1 MKKLTLSIILLACTC
16 LITWAQTS
24 GNTPLDGVVK
34 KLDQAKTV
42 ADYQS
47 LEKTFVQIGNAAK
60 TDWLPY
66 YYAAFCNAKT
76 GFLLQDDGEKIEPF
90 SVKGEAQIKKSESL
104 ADKADKKAL
113 AEIYVVQSMIYRT
126 KVFINPMTMGR
137 EFGTLSDQFLKKAQ
151 ALDPEN
157 PRGMYVQA
165 WTKFYTPKLWGG
177 DKGLAKE
184 LAGKVSQQLSNVVF
198 STAPHWGK
206 AESDALLK

>member
-24 GNTPLDGVVK
+24 GSAPFEGAVK

-42 ADYQS
+42 ADYQL
-47 LEKTFVQIGNAAK
+47 LEKTFVQLGNAAK

-104 ADKADKKAL
+104 VDKADKKAL

-165 WTKFYTPKLWGG
+165 WTKFYTPKMWGG

-184 LAGKVSQQLSNVVF
+184 LAGKVSQLLSNVAF